1 MTPSAHPEST
11 HPTSADLHPTSPRPG
26 GHLSLVSVG
35 PGDLNLVPQRAREAL
50 MRADVIVAY
59 DLYLRWVAP
68 LLDPARQ
75 EIVTLPLTQEKQ
87 RAQVAIKRAAAGQR
101 TALVSSG
108 DIGIYAMAGLVFE
121 DLPDPTPF
129 TVEVIPGITSAT
141 ACASLLGSPLT
152 HDFATLS
159 LSDLLCPWEWIE
171 HRASH
176 IAQADLSCVLYNVQS
191 RARQEGV
198 YRVLRLM
205 LAHKRPDTV
214 CGVVRNAYRED
225 QEVRVTTLQALLDDR
240 FDMLTTVVIGNRFT
254 QRRGPWMFT
263 PRGYNA
269 WEADRDAPAA
279 GTPAPELPAPAPAE
293 ASPEHAGRV
302 WVFAGT
308 SDGSALAQAIA
319 GDGLPVTL
327 SVATS
332 LGASVAPQHPGV
344 QLYGGPAGVQ
354 ARRLALRGARAV
366 VDATHPYAQAITA
379 QLRDLCAQLRVPYL
393 RLERPSSLDPDP
405 AGLDG
410 LSVVDDLNAAAA
422 QAAARGGPVFLATGS
437 RDLEA
442 FWTAFLAAGGQG
454 AQVFVRLTPQ
464 PDVLAR
470 ALALGVP
477 ARNVSALIG
486 PFTREFN
493 EAQWRAQGVRT
504 VITRDGGDEGGFDAK
519 RLAARALDAH
529 LIVLRRPAPVPGAFS
544 DPQALRRA
552 LLDLP
557 APPALPDL
565 PVQSGPAPLETA

>member
-1 MTPSAHPEST
+1 MSPSTHSEST
-11 HPTSADLHPTSPRPG
+11 HPESADLHPTSPRPG

-35 PGDLNLVPQRAREAL
+35 PGDLNLVPQRARDAL

-75 EIVTLPLTQEKQ
+75 EIVTLPLTQEKR
-87 RAQVAIKRAAAGQR
+87 RAQVAIERAAAGQR

-205 LAHKRPDTV
+205 LRHKRPDTV

-225 QEVRVTTLQALLDDR
+225 QEVRVTTLEALLDDR
-240 FDMLTTVVIGNRFT
+240 FDMLTTIVIGNRFT

-269 WEADRDAPAA
+269 WEAGRDAPAA

-293 ASPEHAGRV
+293 ATPEHAGRV

-366 VDATHPYAQAITA
+366 VDATHPYAQVITA
-379 QLRDLCAQLRVPYL
+379 QLRELCAELGVPYL
-393 RLERPSSLDPDP
+393 RLERPARLEPDP
-405 AGLDG
+405 ADLND
-410 LSVVDDLNAAAA
+410 LSVVDDLNTAAT
-422 QAAARGGPVFLATGS
+422 QAAALGGPVFLATGS

-442 FWTAFLAAGGQG
+442 FWTAFLAAGGQAG
-454 AQVFVRLTPQ
+454 QVFVRLTPQ

-486 PFTREFN
+486 PFSREFN
-493 EAQWRAQGVRT
+493 EAQWRAQGIRT

-519 RLAARALDAH
+519 RLAARALDAG

-557 APPALPDL
+557 ALP
-565 PVQSGPAPLETA
+565 GFPAPLETA

>member
-1 MTPSAHPEST
+1 MSASTHPEST
-11 HPTSADLHPTSPRPG
+11 HPESADLHPTSPRPG

-50 MRADVIVAY
+50 MRADVVVAY

-75 EIVTLPLTQEKQ
+75 EIVTLPLTQEKR
-87 RAQVAIKRAAAGQR
+87 RAEVAIERAAAGQR

-205 LAHKRPDTV
+205 LEHKRPDTV

-225 QEVRVTTLQALLDDR
+225 QEVRVTTLEALLDDR
-240 FDMLTTVVIGNRFT
+240 FDMLTTIVIGNRFT

-269 WEADRDAPAA
+269 WEAGRDAPAA
-279 GTPAPELPAPAPAE
+279 GTPAPERPAPAE
-293 ASPEHAGRV
+293 AAPEHAGRV

-327 SVATS
+327 SVATA

-379 QLRDLCAQLRVPYL
+379 QLRGLCADLGVPYL
-393 RLERPSSLDPDP
+393 RLERPSSLNPDP
-405 AGLDG
+405 ADLDG

-437 RDLEA
+437 RDLEV

-470 ALALGVP
+470 ALALDVP

-493 EAQWRAQGVRT
+493 EAQWRAQGIRT

-519 RLAARALDAH
+519 RLAARALDAG

-557 APPALPDL
+557 VIPDL

>member
-1 MTPSAHPEST
+1 M
-11 HPTSADLHPTSPRPG
+11 
-26 GHLSLVSVG
+26 SVG

-68 LLDPARQ
+68 LLDQARQ
-75 EIVTLPLTQEKQ
+75 EIVTLPLTQEKR
-87 RAQVAIKRAAAGQR
+87 RAEVAIERAAAGQR

-121 DLPDPTPF
+121 DLPDPAPF

-225 QEVRVTTLQALLDDR
+225 QEVRVTTLEALLDDR
-240 FDMLTTVVIGNRFT
+240 FDMLTTIVIGNRFT

-269 WEADRDAPAA
+269 WEAGRDAPAT
-279 GTPAPELPAPAPAE
+279 GTPAPELPAPAE
-293 ASPEHAGRV
+293 APPEHVGRV

-366 VDATHPYAQAITA
+366 VDATHPYAQVITA
-379 QLRDLCAQLRVPYL
+379 QLRELCAELGVPYL

-405 AGLDG
+405 AGLDD

-454 AQVFVRLTPQ
+454 GQVFVRLTPQ

-486 PFTREFN
+486 PFSREFN

-519 RLAARALDAH
+519 RLAARALDAG

-557 APPALPDL
+557 VIPGL
-565 PVQSGPAPLETA
+565 PVQSGPAPWRPHEPP

>member
-1 MTPSAHPEST
+1 MTPSTHSEPTHPES
-11 HPTSADLHPTSPRPG
+11 ADRHPTSPRPG

-75 EIVTLPLTQEKQ
+75 EIVTLPLTQEKR
-87 RAQVAIKRAAAGQR
+87 RAEVAIERAAAGQR

-205 LAHKRPDTV
+205 LRHKRPDTV

-225 QEVRVTTLQALLDDR
+225 QEVRVTTLEALLDDH
-240 FDMLTTVVIGNRFT
+240 FDMLTTIVIGNRFT

-269 WEADRDAPAA
+269 WEAGRDAPAT
-279 GTPAPELPAPAPAE
+279 GTPAPEVPGA
-293 ASPEHAGRV
+293 ASAAPEHAGRV

-327 SVATS
+327 SVATT

-366 VDATHPYAQAITA
+366 VDATHPYAQVITA
-379 QLRDLCAQLRVPYL
+379 QLRDLCAELGVPYL
-393 RLERPSSLDPDP
+393 RLERPARLEPDP
-405 AGLDG
+405 ADLDG
-410 LSVVDDLNAAAA
+410 LSVVDDLDTAAA

-454 AQVFVRLTPQ
+454 GQVFVRLTPQ

-486 PFTREFN
+486 PFSREFN
-493 EAQWRAQGVRT
+493 EAQWRAQGIRT

-557 APPALPDL
+557 VIPGL
-565 PVQSGPAPLETA
+565 PVQFGPAPLETA

>member
-1 MTPSAHPEST
+1 MNPSTHSEST
-11 HPTSADLHPTSPRPG
+11 HSESADLHPTFPRPG

-87 RAQVAIKRAAAGQR
+87 RAQVAIERAAAGQR

-205 LAHKRPDTV
+205 LEHKRPDTV

-225 QEVRVTTLQALLDDR
+225 QEVRVTTLEALLDDR

-269 WEADRDAPAA
+269 WEAGRDAPAA
-279 GTPAPELPAPAPAE
+279 GTPVPEVPAAAE
-293 ASPEHAGRV
+293 AAPEHAGRV

-344 QLYGGPAGVQ
+344 RLYGGPAGVQ

-366 VDATHPYAQAITA
+366 VDATHPYAQVITA

-393 RLERPSSLDPDP
+393 RLERPARLEPDP
-405 AGLDG
+405 AQLDG
-410 LSVVDDLNAAAA
+410 LSVVDDLNTAAA

-442 FWTAFLAAGGQG
+442 FWTAFLAAGGQAG
-454 AQVFVRLTPQ
+454 QVFVRLTPQ

-486 PFTREFN
+486 PFSREFN
-493 EAQWRAQGVRT
+493 EAQWRAQGIRT

-519 RLAARALDAH
+519 RLAARGLDAG

-557 APPALPDL
+557 ALP
-565 PVQSGPAPLETA
+565 GFPAPLETA

>member
-1 MTPSAHPEST
+1 MSASTHPEST
-11 HPTSADLHPTSPRPG
+11 HPESADLHPTSPRPG
-26 GHLSLVSVG
+26 GYLSLVSVG

-75 EIVTLPLTQEKQ
+75 EIVTLPLTQEKR
-87 RAQVAIKRAAAGQR
+87 RAEVAIERAAAGQR

-205 LAHKRPDTV
+205 LEHKRPDTV

-225 QEVRVTTLQALLDDR
+225 QEVRVTTLEALLDDH
-240 FDMLTTVVIGNRFT
+240 FDMLTTIVIGNRFT

-269 WEADRDAPAA
+269 WEAGRDAPAA
-279 GTPAPELPAPAPAE
+279 GTPAPERPAPAE
-293 ASPEHAGRV
+293 AAPEHAGRV

-319 GDGLPVTL
+319 GEGLPVTL
-327 SVATS
+327 SVATA

-379 QLRDLCAQLRVPYL
+379 QLRGLCADLGVPYL

-405 AGLDG
+405 AGLDD
-410 LSVVDDLNAAAA
+410 LSVVDDLNMAAA

-442 FWTAFLAAGGQG
+442 FWTAFLAAGGLRE
-454 AQVFVRLTPQ
+454 QVFVRLTPQ

-486 PFTREFN
+486 PFSREFN
-493 EAQWRAQGVRT
+493 EAQWRAQGIRT

-519 RLAARALDAH
+519 RLAARALDAG

-557 APPALPDL
+557 VIPDL

>member
-1 MTPSAHPEST
+1 MSASTHSEST
-11 HPTSADLHPTSPRPG
+11 HPESAGLHPTSPRPG

-35 PGDLNLVPQRAREAL
+35 PGDLNLVPQRARDAL

-75 EIVTLPLTQEKQ
+75 EIVTLPLTQEKR
-87 RAQVAIKRAAAGQR
+87 RAQVAIERAAAGQR

-129 TVEVIPGITSAT
+129 TVEVIPGITSAA

-225 QEVRVTTLQALLDDR
+225 QEVRVTTLEALLDDR

-279 GTPAPELPAPAPAE
+279 GTPAPQTPAATEP
-293 ASPEHAGRV
+293 SPDHAGRV

-327 SVATS
+327 SVATA

-379 QLRDLCAQLRVPYL
+379 QLRGLCADLGVPYL
-393 RLERPSSLDPDP
+393 RLERPASLEPDP
-405 AGLDG
+405 ADLDG
-410 LSVVDDLNAAAA
+410 LSVVDDLNAAA

-454 AQVFVRLTPQ
+454 EQVFVRLTPQ

-486 PFTREFN
+486 PFGREFN
-493 EAQWRAQGVRT
+493 EAQWRAQGIRT
-504 VITRDGGDEGGFDAK
+504 VVTRDGGDEGGFDAK

-544 DPQALRRA
+544 EPQALRRA

-557 APPALPDL
+557 LPALR
-565 PVQSGPAPLETA
+565 GPLETA

>member
-1 MTPSAHPEST
+1 MSASTHPEST
-11 HPTSADLHPTSPRPG
+11 HPESADLHPTSPRPG
-26 GHLSLVSVG
+26 GYLSLVSVG

-75 EIVTLPLTQEKQ
+75 EIVTLPLTQEKR
-87 RAQVAIKRAAAGQR
+87 RAEVAIERAAAGQR

-225 QEVRVTTLQALLDDR
+225 QEVRVTTLEALLDDH
-240 FDMLTTVVIGNRFT
+240 FDMLTTIVIGNRFT

-269 WEADRDAPAA
+269 WEAGRDAPAA
-279 GTPAPELPAPAPAE
+279 GTPAPERPAPAE
-293 ASPEHAGRV
+293 AAPEHAGRV

-319 GDGLPVTL
+319 GEGLPVTL
-327 SVATS
+327 SVATA

-379 QLRDLCAQLRVPYL
+379 QLRGLCADLGVPYL

-405 AGLDG
+405 AGLDD
-410 LSVVDDLNAAAA
+410 LSVVDDLNMAAA

-442 FWTAFLAAGGQG
+442 FWTAFLAAGGLRE
-454 AQVFVRLTPQ
+454 QVFVRLTPQ

-486 PFTREFN
+486 PFSREFN
-493 EAQWRAQGVRT
+493 EAQWRAQGIRT

-519 RLAARALDAH
+519 RLAARALDAG

-557 APPALPDL
+557 VIPDL

>member
-1 MTPSAHPEST
+1 MSASTHSEST
-11 HPTSADLHPTSPRPG
+11 HPDSSGLHPTSPRPG

-75 EIVTLPLTQEKQ
+75 EIITLPLTQEKR
-87 RAQVAIKRAAAGQR
+87 RAEVAIERAAAGQR

-129 TVEVIPGITSAT
+129 TVEVIPGITSAA

-205 LAHKRPDTV
+205 LEHKRPDTV

-225 QEVRVTTLQALLDDR
+225 QEVRVTTLEALLDDR
-240 FDMLTTVVIGNRFT
+240 FDMLTTIVIGNRFT

-269 WEADRDAPAA
+269 WEAGRDAPAT
-279 GTPAPELPAPAPAE
+279 GTPAPELPAAAE
-293 ASPEHAGRV
+293 AAPEHAGRV

-327 SVATS
+327 SVATT

-354 ARRLALRGARAV
+354 ARRLALRGARAL
-366 VDATHPYAQAITA
+366 VDATHPYAQVITA
-379 QLRDLCAQLRVPYL
+379 QLRELCADLGVPYL
-393 RLERPSSLDPDP
+393 RLERPSSLNPDP
-405 AGLDG
+405 ADLDG
-410 LSVVDDLNAAAA
+410 LSVVDDLNTAAA

-442 FWTAFLAAGGQG
+442 FWTAFLAAGGQAG
-454 AQVFVRLTPQ
+454 QVFVRLTPQ

-486 PFTREFN
+486 PFSREFN
-493 EAQWRAQGVRT
+493 EAQWRAQGIRT

-519 RLAARALDAH
+519 RRAARALDAG

-552 LLDLP
+552 LLAL
-557 APPALPDL
+557 PALPGL

>member
-1 MTPSAHPEST
+1 MTLPTHPEST
-11 HPTSADLHPTSPRPG
+11 RLTPPSPRPG

-50 MRADVIVAY
+50 TRADVIVAY

-75 EIVTLPLTQEKQ
+75 EIVTLPLTREKR
-87 RAQVAIKRAAAGQR
+87 RAEVAIERAAAGQR

-225 QEVRVTTLQALLDDR
+225 QEVRVTTLEALLDDQ
-240 FDMLTTVVIGNRFT
+240 FDMLTTIVIGNRFT
-254 QRRGPWMFT
+254 QRRGRWMFT

-269 WEADRDAPAA
+269 WEAGRDAPTAA
-279 GTPAPELPAPAPAE
+279 TPAPYSPAPHSPAPHSPVATE
-293 ASPEHAGRV
+293 AAPEHAGRV

-319 GDGLPVTL
+319 GDGLQVTL
-327 SVATS
+327 SVATA
-332 LGASVAPQHPGV
+332 LGASVAPQRPGV
-344 QLYGGPAGVQ
+344 QLYSGPAGVQ

-366 VDATHPYAQAITA
+366 VDATHPYAQIITA
-379 QLRDLCAQLRVPYL
+379 QLRELCEELGVPYL
-393 RLERPSSLDPDP
+393 RLERPASLESDP
-405 AGLDG
+405 AQQDG
-410 LSVVDDLNAAAA
+410 VSVVDDLSMAAT

-437 RDLEA
+437 RDLDA
-442 FWTAFLAAGGQG
+442 FWTAFLAAGGLG
-454 AQVFVRLTPQ
+454 EQVFVRLTPQ

-486 PFTREFN
+486 PFSREFN
-493 EAQWRAQGVRT
+493 EAQWRAQGIRT
-504 VITRDGGDEGGFDAK
+504 VITRDSGDEGGFDAK
-519 RLAARALDAH
+519 RLAARALDAA
-529 LIVLRRPAPVPGAFS
+529 LIVLRRPDPVPGAFH

-552 LLDLP
+552 LLDLAARP
-557 APPALPDL
+557 GAA
-565 PVQSGPAPLETA
+565 APLETA